1 MIPTFILVLFLATGE
16 EVAFNTTKEVC
27 FETLSAHQQ
36 GSMVIAWDREGRQWP
51 AERVWCLEKVE
62 EDNQETPIS

>member
-1 MIPTFILVLFLATGE
+1 MTPTFILVLFLATGE
-16 EVAFNTTKEVC
+16 EVAFNTTREVC

-36 GSMVIAWDREGRQWP
+36 GAIVYSWDSDGKGWP

-62 EDNQETPIS
+62 EENQEPMS